1 MAGILSGHR
10 FFSRTYAEARER
22 FRSGSD
28 RLGAEQE
35 ALEVGVEGPD
45 GSPLTIDMAW
55 HGPRDAKRIV
65 VVSSGTHGVE
75 GYMGSAAQLA
85 VYDLPIELRDD
96 VALVMLHAVNP
107 YGFAFVRRVNEVN
120 IDLNR
125 NFLLQGQDY
134 SGSPDAY
141 HGLNAM
147 LNPPRPP
154 RVVSAPAFLG
164 KAVGRIAG
172 HGFGALKSAVAGGQ
186 YDYPMGLFFGGNGP
200 SNSML
205 QLQAAVPRW
214 FGHTEHVLW
223 IDYHTGLGKPATFK
237 HLVDHEADSP
247 RLRWL
252 ADTFG
257 PEVEPWDAGDGVA
270 YAIRGGLGVWMKS
283 MLPEAEVD
291 VLAMEF
297 GTVPALQVIT
307 ALHLENRAHHYAA
320 PYSLT
325 RQRAKERLMHTFN
338 PKSTG
343 WRDAVVD
350 KGQHAVFVAL
360 DAV

>member
-1 MAGILSGHR
+1 MAGVLSGHR
-10 FFSRTYAEARER
+10 YFSRTYVEARQR
-22 FRSGSD
+22 FRSGSA

-35 ALEVGVEGPD
+35 ALPIGVEGPD
-45 GSPLTIDMAW
+45 GTPLTIDMAW

-85 VYDLPIELRDD
+85 VYDQPIELRDD
-96 VALVMLHAVNP
+96 VALVMIHAVNP
-107 YGFAFVRRVNEVN
+107 YGFAFVRRVNEDN

-125 NFLLQGQDY
+125 NFLLEGQAY
-134 SGSPDAY
+134 TGSPEAY
-141 HGLNAM
+141 RQLDAM

-154 RVVSAPAFLG
+154 GPLSLPAFFGRTAG
-164 KAVGRIAG
+164 KIAKY
-172 HGFGALKSAVAGGQ
+172 GFASLKSAVAGGQ
-186 YDYPMGLFFGGNGP
+186 YDFPMGVFFGGNGP
-200 SNSML
+200 SNTML
-205 QLQAAVPRW
+205 QLQKAVPRW
-214 FGHTEHVLW
+214 FGHAEHLLW

-237 HLVDHEADSP
+237 HLVDHTSDSP

-252 ADTFG
+252 VDTFG
-257 PEVEPWDAGDGVA
+257 PEVQSWDAGDGVA
-270 YAIRGGLGVWMKS
+270 YAIRGGLGVWMQA
-283 MLPEAEVD
+283 MLPAAEVD

-297 GTVPALQVIT
+297 GTVPALKVIT

-320 PYSLT
+320 PYSLV
-325 RQRAKERLMHTFN
+325 RQQAKERLMRTFN
-338 PKSTG
+338 PESTG